1 MCEAPRP
8 LMPQTAT
15 LIRSLAPI
23 IFPEDFVPL
32 IANAVKAEDWVRNFL
47 LVSIIFL
54 KLRVYSSNI
63 D

>member
-1 MCEAPRP
+1 
-8 LMPQTAT
+8 MPQTAT

-47 LVSIIFL
+47 RVSIIFL
-54 KLRVYSSNI
+54 RLGVSSSNI